1 MAQAVISAD
10 EWAAQQAIFNDWV
23 KALVEAYFSK
33 VVVIVRPHNME
44 DSGQPHPYAWSPLAY
59 SAADCVATQWE
70 KTDADGNKTMINE
83 NQELLNDWRSQQYL
97 SGDAKAIATFHF
109 FQKAF
114 KILRRF
120 DDSEEN
126 QQCAIVGSTKE
137 EIVVAKKYR
146 TVWVVLQAPIVK
158 SSKEA
163 GYTKAPLA
171 YNAACK
177 AIFDAM
183 DEEEM

>member
-1 MAQAVISAD
+1 MAISAD
-10 EWAAQQAIFNDWV
+10 EWAAQQAVFTDWV
-23 KALVEAYFSK
+23 KALGEAHFNK
-33 VVVIVRPHNME
+33 ITVIVRPHNM
-44 DSGQPHPYAWSPLAY
+44 DDGQPHPYAWSPLAY

-97 SGDAKAIATFHF
+97 SGDAKAMAAFHF
-109 FQKAF
+109 FGKAF

-158 SSKEA
+158 DSKEA

-183 DEEEM
+183 DEEEL